1 MIVAWRLLAATL
13 ICVGLADAQGQW
25 SYRIDFNAVPV
36 GRVAAGEGQ
45 AIMPPGAA
53 FGHVSAIS
61 DAAFTDEVFCEVADG
76 TGPDGSRALRF
87 VDRSD
92 AQSLHGFFRVLVE
105 GSPVREALTVGALRF
120 DLCFAELPSRPFT
133 LGRRNFGILVG
144 SDGRLLGPA
153 GLDEPPWGRRADF
166 VRDWFRFR
174 EGVWYSL
181 LFQYDAAGDPDHAGG
196 GAYSVFARRWD
207 GSDHFNE
214 TDLIV
219 RGATYVHNQHDS
231 WGRLVEPRYGA
242 REATAVW
249 LLDNFALDDGTGH
262 HLAAGRRPRTA
273 LLNPAFVRV
282 AADAGPETVK
292 GAQELVQYLGRATGI
307 SPRLIRGEEN
317 LNPDEQGIEV
327 GTSRAQALTAGLLDG
342 AKSEDAFAIVARD
355 GVCAVAGATDLA
367 TRYGCGEFLERFVGV
382 RWYMPGEFGEVVP
395 RLTGLRVPEVE
406 IMQEPAFWHRWC
418 SGVLCDFGDVGTWLA
433 RLRMRPTIQFHHN
446 LLRIFDV
453 RKYGQTEP
461 ELYPLIDG
469 ERYIPAPG
477 AHDWQPCL
485 SNPRAVE
492 ITMEYAREQF
502 AAGASSISLGI
513 NDSQRYCECPE
524 CMKFVRPDEPRAM
537 RRTRWF
543 LHYANEVARRV
554 AAEFPGKLVGYLAYG
569 ETLDIPDDVH
579 AEPNLVP
586 FLVNKSADLN
596 PDGVLDLSRWQT
608 PTPSSERLEAWHAMI
623 ERTQR
628 HFPRWAL
635 YDWYFGAGRKAAPN
649 LHYDAVS
656 HYLRFGA
663 AHGCVGVYVE
673 SYPNWGL
680 DGHKYW
686 FYYKA
691 LWDPSFDPRE
701 ALEEFYVRFFGP
713 AADPMRRYCE
723 AVERLTFVDGAGP
736 ETLDPY
742 TSEAVAACQ
751 ALLDEALASVRGA
764 DVIYRARVR
773 YYADAFG
780 LTAILA
786 ARWHAAV
793 AARRALDAQAPLAEV
808 IRALAPGWGADR
820 DVDLYCRWVLSAD
833 RYQFRRPGSR
843 HLSQYPSVF
852 AAVAGRLVTEAQAR
866 AQAAG
871 VGVEAARR
879 ELVQELRAALAD
891 DERALSLLDA
901 LARAPG

>member
-1 MIVAWRLLAATL
+1 MTWRVLLVAVACTGAAYSQ
-13 ICVGLADAQGQW
+13 DQW
-25 SYRIDFNAVPV
+25 SYRIDFDTVP
-36 GRVAAGEGQ
+36 AGPVTPGEAQ
-45 AIMPPGAA
+45 AIVPPGEA
-53 FGHVSAIS
+53 FGHLSAIS
-61 DAAFTDEVFCEVADG
+61 DAAFTDEVLCEVAEG
-76 TGPDGSRALRF
+76 AGPDGSRALRF

-92 AQSLHGFFRVLVE
+92 AQTLHGSFRVLVE

-120 DLCFAELPSRPFT
+120 DLCLAELPSRPFT
-133 LGRRNFGILVG
+133 LGRRNFGVLVG

-153 GLDEPPWGRRADF
+153 GIDDPPWGRTADF
-166 VRDWFRFR
+166 MRDWFRFR
-174 EGVWYSL
+174 EGIWYSL
-181 LFQYDAAGDPDHAGG
+181 LFQYDAAGDPDHEGG
-196 GAYSVFARRWD
+196 GAYSVFAREWD
-207 GSDHFNE
+207 GTDAFDE
-214 TDLIV
+214 GDLIV
-219 RGATYVHNQHDS
+219 RAATYVHNHNDS

-242 REATAVW
+242 KEATAVW
-249 LLDNFALDDGTGH
+249 LLDNFALDDGTEM
-262 HLAAGRRPRTA
+262 HLAGGRRPPTA
-273 LLNPAFVRV
+273 VANPEIVRL

-292 GAQELVQYLGRATGI
+292 GAQELAEYLGRATGVEVQ
-307 SPRLIRGEEN
+307 LIRGEAEAQTGE
-317 LNPDEQGIEV
+317 PAIEV
-327 GTSRAQALTAGLLDG
+327 GTERARTLAGALLAD
-342 AKSEDAFAIVARD
+342 AKSEDACAIVARD
-355 GVCAVAGATDLA
+355 GVCAIVGASDLA

-395 RLTGLRVPEVE
+395 RLSALRVPEVE
-406 IMQEPAFWHRWC
+406 IVQDPVLWHRWC
-418 SGVLCDFGDVGTWLA
+418 SGVLCDFGDVGTWLT

-461 ELYPLIDG
+461 ELYPILGG
-469 ERYIPAPG
+469 ERYIPAPD

-492 ITMEYAREQF
+492 ITMDYAREQF
-502 AAGASSISLGI
+502 AAGASSISIAI

-524 CMKFVRPDEPRAM
+524 CMKFVRPDDPVPL
-537 RRTRWF
+537 RRSRWF

-554 AAEFPGKLVGYLAYG
+554 AVEFPGKLIGYLAYG
-569 ETLDIPDDVH
+569 ETLDIPDDVQ

-596 PDGVLDLSRWQT
+596 PDGVIDLERWRS
-608 PTPSSERLEAWHAMI
+608 PEPSWERLDAWHAMI

-649 LHYDAVS
+649 LHYDGAS
-656 HYLRFGA
+656 HYLRYGVD
-663 AHGCVGVYVE
+663 HGCVGVYVE

-686 FYYKA
+686 FYYKTV
-691 LWDPSFDPRE
+691 WDPKFDARA

-723 AVERLTFVDGAGP
+723 SVERLTFIDGAGP

-742 TSEAVAACQ
+742 TPEAVAACQ
-751 ALLDEALASVRGA
+751 ALLDEALVAVRGGA
-764 DVIYRARVR
+764 QIYRTRVR

-793 AARRALDAQAPLAEV
+793 TARAALEAQAPLAEV
-808 IRALAPGWGADR
+808 IRALAPGWGPDR
-820 DVDLYCRWVLSAD
+820 DVDLYYRWVLAAD
-833 RYQFRRPGSR
+833 RYQFRPPSSR
-843 HLSQYPSVF
+843 HLSQYPSAF
-852 AAVAGRLVTEAQAR
+852 AAVAERLQLEAR
-866 AQAAG
+866 AH
-871 VGVEAARR
+871 E
-879 ELVQELRAALAD
+879 ELLGELRAALAD

-901 LARAPG
+901 LARTPE